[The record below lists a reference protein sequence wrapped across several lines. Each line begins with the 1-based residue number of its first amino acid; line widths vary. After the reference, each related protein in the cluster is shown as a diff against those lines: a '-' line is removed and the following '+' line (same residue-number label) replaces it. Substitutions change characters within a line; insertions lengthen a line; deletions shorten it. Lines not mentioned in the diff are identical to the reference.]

1 MFGNMKRQE
10 KGVVKTKRTL
20 LYSIHVVPVLK
31 LKYVWADKLE
41 DVTKFYI
48 AQLAFVYLIIMFK
61 VNNGSHQEIC
71 LSCCFFDHVSSN
83 INKPRLRLC
92 YFRVAF
98 HQPASPP
105 GFRITHIPKGD
116 LVFSYGIAGGSSE
129 KNTIY
134 M

>member
-61 VNNGSHQEIC
+61 VNNGSQQNSSCPSVC
-71 LSCCFFDHVSSN
+71 LTMFPS
-83 INKPRLRLC
+83 
-92 YFRVAF
+92 
-98 HQPASPP
+98 
-105 GFRITHIPKGD
+105 T
-116 LVFSYGIAGGSSE
+116 
-129 KNTIY
+129 
-134 M
+134 